1 MKNLNKKTEKIVKVK
16 SIFNND
22 FYYSSESFPTKT
34 IDGELFVGV
43 KKNKNDNETFFMK
56 KDNLEICND

>member
-1 MKNLNKKTEKIVKVK
+1 MKKQNDKNEKVVKVK

-43 KKNKNDNETFFMK
+43 KKNMNDSEIFFMK
-56 KDNLEICND
+56 KDNLEIFNG